1 MRKKRENKEN
11 SERWLLTYSDL
22 ITLLMV
28 LFVVL
33 YASSN
38 VDKQKYKQISNSF
51 KQAFS
56 IGDAPG
62 AINETGEET
71 NENSIVNDAV
81 MGESEKLDTAKSKVD
96 ELIKEYNLEGSVS
109 TQIQERGLIISFNDN
124 VFFNSGDATIK
135 NEYKQKL
142 ISISKILNNI
152 DNYIRVEGNT
162 DNVAINTENFHSN
175 WQLSAIRA
183 ANVVELLVKE
193 GNISSDKLSA
203 IGYGEYRPV
212 KSNDTEDGRAANRR
226 VDIVIL
232 NNEYNKSETTSI
244 K

>member
-38 VDKQKYKQISNSF
+38 VDKQKYKQISDSF

-62 AINETGEET
+62 AIKET

-81 MGESEKLDTAKSKVD
+81 MVESEKLDTAKSKVD
-96 ELIKEYNLEGSVS
+96 ELIKEYNLEGSIS

-142 ISISKILNNI
+142 ISISKILNDI

-183 ANVVELLVKE
+183 ANVVEFLVKD
-193 GNISSDKLSA
+193 GNISSGRLSA
-203 IGYGEYRPV
+203 IGYGEYRPI
-212 KSNDTEDGRAANRR
+212 KSNDSEEGRAANRR

-232 NNEYNKSETTSI
+232 NNEYNKSETSSI

>member
-1 MRKKRENKEN
+1 MRKKRDNKEN

-38 VDKQKYKQISNSF
+38 VDKQKYKQISDSF
-51 KQAFS
+51 RQAFS

-62 AINETGEET
+62 VIEEVDNNT
-71 NENSIVNDAV
+71 NNSIVDDAV
-81 MGESEKLDTAKSKVD
+81 MMESEKLDIAKSKVD
-96 ELIKEYNLEGSVS
+96 DLIKQYNLEASVS
-109 TQIQERGLIISFNDN
+109 TEIQERGLVISFNNN

-142 ISISKILNNI
+142 IDISKVLNDI

-162 DNVAINTENFHSN
+162 DNVSINTEVFHSN

-183 ANVVELLVKE
+183 ANVVEFLVKD
-193 GNISSDKLSA
+193 GGISSNRLSA
-203 IGYGEYRPV
+203 IGYGEHRPI
-212 KSNDTEDGRAANRR
+212 KGNDTEGGRASNRR

-232 NNEYNKSETTSI
+232 NNEYDKSETTS
-244 K
+244 KK

>member
-1 MRKKRENKEN
+1 MKKKRENKEN

-38 VDKQKYKQISNSF
+38 VDKQKYRQISDSF

-62 AINETGEET
+62 AIKEVGEET
-71 NENSIVNDAV
+71 NENSIVNDAIMV
-81 MGESEKLDTAKSKVD
+81 ESEKLDTAKSKVD

-135 NEYKQKL
+135 SEYKQKL
-142 ISISKILNNI
+142 ISISKILNDI

-212 KSNDTEDGRAANRR
+212 KSNDTEEGRAANRR

-232 NNEYNKSETTSI
+232 NNEYNKSETSSI